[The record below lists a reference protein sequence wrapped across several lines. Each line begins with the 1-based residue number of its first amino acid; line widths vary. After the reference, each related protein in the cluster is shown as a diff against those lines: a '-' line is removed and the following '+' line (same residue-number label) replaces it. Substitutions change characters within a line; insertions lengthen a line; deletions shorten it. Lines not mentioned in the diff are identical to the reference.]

1 MNVRAVKYGR
11 MRGGGGGRGG
21 RSVWEQRANQLRK
34 RRQMESQ
41 EVLFGGSPTEDT
53 TDTPTTAYRAP
64 TLSPDA
70 SPGHLPES
78 PMSGIMPM
86 PEPPMSIAIPLPEPP
101 DSEPVPLF
109 TLAEERAVN
118 HRPTGG
124 ERRHRVARK
133 SRPGPGGAEEGGTA
147 RHRRHRHR
155 EARAEAKSRESPH
168 EEVSESGS
176 HERKILEERE
186 EKEEKDEKEVK
197 GEFAEVEGGVS
208 GKDEG
213 GALIIN
219 LESEEE
225 HLRVCIADIPEPPLC
240 DNFPEYLP
248 PPLLEPPPQ
257 MEEGEVGE
265 TGQCEPLSLDRPV
278 EPAPEQFAD
287 PSELQAAAGVS
298 DSENNQASLNLEE
311 GKESEQGPDSQTSVI
326 IEMSG
331 AQPLLEVTPMTGM
344 VLNILQ

>member
-1 MNVRAVKYGR
+1 MLIYVMQFSYFIIDLHTYIHEYIQCYIICNMFILYLLLKCILSLICKCTYDIGVMLPSSDRLCVVLCRRRRRPYLRRKKAIHRGR
-11 MRGGGGGRGG
+11 MAVPEEEEESGAPGGADQPPNGANAFSNRRDRRRRGGGGGGRGG

-118 HRPTGG
+118 HRLTGG

-133 SRPGPGGAEEGGTA
+133 SRPGPGGAEEGGAA

-168 EEVSESGS
+168 EEVTESGS
-176 HERKILEERE
+176 RERKILEERE
-186 EKEEKDEKEVK
+186 EKEEKEEKTDK
-197 GEFAEVEGGVS
+197 GEVAEVEGGVS
-208 GKDEG
+208 GQEK
-213 GALIIN
+213 GASIVN

-225 HLRVCIADIPEPPLC
+225 HLR
-240 DNFPEYLP
+240 
-248 PPLLEPPPQ
+248 
-257 MEEGEVGE
+257 
-265 TGQCEPLSLDRPV
+265 
-278 EPAPEQFAD
+278 
-287 PSELQAAAGVS
+287 
-298 DSENNQASLNLEE
+298 
-311 GKESEQGPDSQTSVI
+311 
-326 IEMSG
+326 
-331 AQPLLEVTPMTGM
+331 
-344 VLNILQ
+344 